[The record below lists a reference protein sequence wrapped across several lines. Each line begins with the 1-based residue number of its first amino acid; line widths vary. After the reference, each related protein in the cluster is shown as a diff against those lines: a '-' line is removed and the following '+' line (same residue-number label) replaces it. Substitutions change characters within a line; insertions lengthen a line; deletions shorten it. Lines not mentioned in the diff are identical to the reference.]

1 MKKIQKSS
9 LFMKLILLALVSLL
23 AASTPKI
30 ITYRT
35 QKDFEKGEPKG
46 VSINSYGEI
55 KLAPQ
60 INETFNTDLPFIW
73 AMAADQR
80 GNIYVAGGNGGKVF
94 KINSKNEAAEIF
106 EADEIEI
113 YALATDGENNL
124 FVATSPR
131 GKVYK
136 IPFGSTPKAED
147 VVFFDPEDIYIWSMV
162 VDKQNNLFVATGEK
176 GLIYKVDSKGGHSL
190 FFESED
196 AHIRK
201 MILDRSGNIL
211 AGTSG
216 KGIAMRISP
225 DGKPFVLYDSPLIEV
240 TDLLQDRSGDIY
252 VAISGDALLKTAIPA
267 VKATSTSGGQENSK
281 FDDDEDEGLDLPV
294 QNISTGSRGRGSSR
308 GSTVYRIDR
317 DGMVRTFW
325 STPKDRI
332 YAMILNASGNIL
344 VGTGDKGRL
353 YSLSQSGE
361 HTLLSQLEDLQITV
375 LAKNS
380 HGTIYLGT
388 SNSGSVYTLNARF
401 SSDGYYL
408 SDVVDAKVTSQWG
421 EISWEAEMTSN
432 SGLVFYTRSGNTE
445 EPDKTWSPWSS
456 SYYSPMGQAVTS
468 PSARFIQFKAKFSTK
483 DGKNSS
489 VLKQVSFSYLQKN
502 VAPQIEEITL
512 HSAGDYY
519 PGSANKNSDDS
530 HLGKNNSSG
539 RNGFQSQSLGRK
551 TYKKGFR
558 SVSWRTQD
566 ENRDHLSFDLF
577 YKGEN
582 ENQWRTLAENFNG
595 YVYSWDSELFP
606 DGRYFIKLVAKDD
619 LSNPPAM
626 TLSSEKISQPFIVDN
641 KGPEVSEI
649 KVRSQ
654 GKNTILSFSVFDS
667 QMNILSV
674 EYGLNADD
682 WSLVYPVDG
691 ICDSKKEQFE
701 IKVSSLLE
709 GTNTVVIKVKDS
721 LDNIGF
727 GKKNFKQ

>member
-1 MKKIQKSS
+1 MKKIRKSS
-9 LFMKLILLALVSLL
+9 LFVKLIVLALFSVL

-60 INETFNTDLPFIW
+60 INETFKTDLPFIW

-94 KINSKNEAAEIF
+94 KINSKNEATENF
-106 EADEIEI
+106 EADELEI
-113 YALATDGENNL
+113 YALATDSQNNL

-136 IPFGSTPKAED
+136 IPFGGKPKPED
-147 VVFFDPEDIYIWSMV
+147 AVFFEPEDIYIWSMV
-162 VDKQNNLFVATGEK
+162 VDKQGNLLVATGEK
-176 GLIYKVDSKGGHSL
+176 GLIYKVDSKGSHSV

-201 MILDRSGNIL
+201 MIFDRGGNIL
-211 AGTSG
+211 AGTSN
-216 KGIAMRISP
+216 KGMVMRISP

-252 VAISGDALLKTAIPA
+252 VAVSGAALLRTTTPAAKPSANSGDA
-267 VKATSTSGGQENSK
+267 ENK
-281 FDDDEDEGLDLPV
+281 IDAEEENLDLPA
-294 QNISTGSRGRGSSR
+294 QNISVGRRRGSSR
-308 GSTVYRIDR
+308 GSKIYRIDA
-317 DGMVRTFW
+317 DGMVQAFW
-325 STPKDRI
+325 STPRDRI
-332 YAMILNASGNIL
+332 YAMTLNAAGNIL

-353 YSLSQSGE
+353 YSLSELGE

-375 LAKNS
+375 LGKNS
-380 HGTIYLGT
+380 DGRVYLGT
-388 SNSGSVYTLNARF
+388 SNGGRVYNLNSKF
-401 SSDGYYL
+401 SKDGQYL
-408 SDVVDAKVTSQWG
+408 SDAVDAKVASQWG
-421 EISWEAEMTSN
+421 EISWEAEMNSN

-445 EPDKTWSPWSS
+445 DPDKTWSPWSS
-456 SYYSPMGQAVTS
+456 SYYTSTGQAITS
-468 PSARFIQFKAKFSTK
+468 PGARFIQLKAKFSSK
-483 DGKNSS
+483 DGKNSA

-502 VAPQIEEITL
+502 VAPQIQEITL

-519 PGSANKNSDDS
+519 PESVNNNSDD
-530 HLGKNNSSG
+530 LGKNNSSG
-539 RNGFQSQSLGRK
+539 RNGFQNQSIGRK
-551 TYKKGFR
+551 TYKKGFQ

-566 ENRDHLSFDLF
+566 ANGDHLSYDLF
-577 YKGEN
+577 YRSEN
-582 ENQWRTLAENFNG
+582 ENQWRTLAEDFSG
-595 YVYSWDSELFP
+595 RVYSWDSELFP

-641 KGPEVSEI
+641 QGPKVSEI

-654 GKNTILSFSVFDS
+654 GKNTILSFSVSDTE
-667 QMNILSV
+667 MNILSV

-682 WSLVYPVDG
+682 WNLLYPLDG
-691 ICDSKKEQFE
+691 ICDSKKERFE
-701 IKVSSLLE
+701 IQVSSLPE
-709 GTNTVVIKVKDS
+709 GTNIIVIKAKDS

-727 GKKNFKQ
+727 GKTNFKL

>member
-1 MKKIQKSS
+1 MKKIRKSS
-9 LFMKLILLALVSLL
+9 LFAKFILLALVSLL

-60 INETFNTDLPFIW
+60 ISETFKTDLPFIW

-80 GNIYVAGGNGGKVF
+80 ANIYVAGGNGGKVF
-94 KINSKNEAAEIF
+94 KINSKNKVAEIF
-106 EADEIEI
+106 EADELEI
-113 YALATDGENNL
+113 FALATDSQNNL

-162 VDKQNNLFVATGEK
+162 VDKQSNLFVATGEK
-176 GLIYKVDSKGGHSL
+176 GLIYKVDSKGGHSV

-201 MILDRSGNIL
+201 MILDRGGNIL
-211 AGTSG
+211 AGTSD
-216 KGIAMRISP
+216 KGIVIRISP

-252 VAISGDALLKTAIPA
+252 VAVSGDALLKTATPA
-267 VKATSTSGGQENSK
+267 VKAISTSGGRKDDK

-294 QNISTGSRGRGSSR
+294 QNISAGRRRGSSR
-308 GSTVYRIDR
+308 GSTVYRIAK

-325 STPKDRI
+325 STPRDRV
-332 YAMILNASGNIL
+332 YAMALNASGNIL

-361 HTLLSQLEDLQITV
+361 HTLLNQLEDLQITV
-375 LAKNS
+375 LGKNS
-380 HGTIYLGT
+380 QGTIYLGT
-388 SNSGSVYTLNARF
+388 SNSGRVYTLNSKFGA
-401 SSDGYYL
+401 DGHYL
-408 SDVVDAKVTSQWG
+408 SNIVDAKVTSQWG
-421 EISWEAEMTSN
+421 AISWEAEMNSN

-445 EPDKTWSPWSS
+445 EPDKTWSPWSG
-456 SYYSPMGQAVTS
+456 SYFTSTGEAITS

-489 VLKQVSFSYLQKN
+489 VLKQVSYSYLQKN
-502 VAPQIEEITL
+502 VAPQIEKITL
-512 HSAGDYY
+512 HPPGDYY
-519 PGSANKNSDDS
+519 PESVKKNSDDS

-539 RNGFQSQSLGRK
+539 RNGFQNQSLGRK
-551 TYKKGFR
+551 TYKKGFQ

-566 ENRDHLSFDLF
+566 QNRDHLSFGLF

-582 ENQWRTLAENFNG
+582 ENQWRTLVENLKG
-595 YVYSWDSELFP
+595 HVYSWDSELFP

-626 TLSSEKISQPFIVDN
+626 TLSSQKISQPFIVDN
-641 KGPEVSEI
+641 KGPGVSEI

-654 GKNTILSFSVFDS
+654 GKNTILSFSVFDN
-667 QMNILSV
+667 QMNVLSV

-682 WSLVYPVDG
+682 WNLVYPVDG

-701 IKVSSLLE
+701 IKISSLLK
-709 GTNTVVIKVKDS
+709 GTNTIVIKAKDS

-727 GKKNFKQ
+727 GKTNFKL